1 MEPILLPH
9 SLVTGDRI
17 MSEYESVALERLSRS
32 PLQHMIVQKKT
43 TVANKR

>member
-17 MSEYESVALERLSRS
+17 MSEYESVALERLSRFTS
-32 PLQHMIVQKKT
+32 THDCTKKDYSS
-43 TVANKR
+43 